1 MEDLVQLAGFLGSL
15 TPRQMHLFYF
25 LYLMARVEELL
36 NVKSNKSLVIEQSNK
51 IKQNTAQVLGK
62 PISVTY
68 LSVLRILNLH
78 IQGLEM
84 FINFQYVNQR

>member
-1 MEDLVQLAGFLGSL
+1 MEDLIQLIGFPPSL

-25 LYLMARVEELL
+25 LYLMARVGELL
-36 NVKSNKSLVIEQSNK
+36 NVKSNKSLVIEQSSK
-51 IKQNTAQVLGK
+51 IKENTAQVLGK

-68 LSVLRILNLH
+68 LSVSRILNLH

-84 FINFQYVNQR
+84 FMKFQFVNQI